1 MSNACSSSK
10 ARISASASACWCVSG
25 ADGVSSRTPCAREG
39 AQKPSRFLISVEFQL
54 FPFSLRRPKE
64 IPVGEKGGQRP
75 DEGPAEMSALHVD
88 RTVNPTPLP
97 RGEGLETRRRLRSL
111 FVPPVVGAEPRG
123 GRSGESKCG
132 LATRESCTK
141 DDRRYAN

>member
-25 ADGVSSRTPCAREG
+25 ADGASSRTPCAREG

-64 IPVGEKGGQRP
+64 IPGGEKGGQRP

-88 RTVNPTPLP
+88 RTVTPTPLP
-97 RGEGLETRRRLRSL
+97 RGEGLETRRLLRSL
-111 FVPPVVGAEPRG
+111 FVPPL
-123 GRSGESKCG
+123 GRSR
-132 LATRESCTK
+132 AA
-141 DDRRYAN
+141 RRALRRVEMRPHHARKLHERRPPLR